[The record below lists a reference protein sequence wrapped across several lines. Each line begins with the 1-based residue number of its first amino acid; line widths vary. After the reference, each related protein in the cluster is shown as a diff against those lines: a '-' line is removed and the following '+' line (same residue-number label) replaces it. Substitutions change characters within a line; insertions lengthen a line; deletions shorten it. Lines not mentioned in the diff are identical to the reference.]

1 MTDDDPFD
9 LAKLRMEPAQTWAT
23 IPKKILKRR
32 DRFVLLPGLWQERL
46 TEAKCI
52 GTYRLALHI
61 LRRDFENRG
70 EPFILSNGAL
80 ALEGISREQK
90 RRATSHLQRHCRR
103 KRRRDFTSRSLS
115 PCRLPCNQW

>member
-46 TEAKCI
+46 TNAKCI

-61 LRRDFENRG
+61 LRRNFESRG
-70 EPFILSNGAL
+70 EPLILSNGAL

-90 RRATSHLQRHCRR
+90 RRALLELEKLGLIHIERR
-103 KRRRDFTSRSLS
+103 KDKNPRIGAL
-115 PCRLPCNQW
+115 LVGNQ